1 MTTRRA
7 TESLRFLLLLAVGVV
22 IVLLA
27 FARNP
32 SAYATSPAVS
42 PALPNYDY
50 KVEFVRRHQDLEGV
64 LQADGRNGWRVH
76 QVLAANYNTD
86 LVVILEKPASVP

>member
-1 MTTRRA
+1 MTRRT
-7 TESLRFLLLLAVGVV
+7 TESVRFLLLLAVGVV

-32 SAYATSPAVS
+32 SAHAVGPAASPT
-42 PALPNYDY
+42 LPNYDY

-64 LQADGRNGWRVH
+64 LQTDGRNGWRVH

-86 LVVILEKPASVP
+86 LVVVLEKPASAP